1 MDIFFCIIYV
11 CVGPKIWMK
20 NYHMANLLYQRVPK
34 LSHTHIKRLNTVFK
48 PAKGPKCSITGYRTS
63 ELSATASRVKGSFL
77 MSQIFPSPPRV
88 TTASSVSHRWTTGH
102 STHPLFV
109 QSSPRDELDIQPA
122 RLPWATSRQLLWKLE
137 ASAVKVGKC
146 KEVKVFRDQSVHWT
160 VWLCQ
165 ASLWRSM
172 KHQGQYLE
180 RAVDCVHLSKYTTK
194 NHSHIFTL
202 CVKTWGHV
210 EEGHNLWFL
219 MLKWQRGRYWPEF
232 LVVSW
237 KVVVIP
243 ISSRI
248 ANLWVLSQ

>member
-20 NYHMANLLYQRVPK
+20 NYHMSNLLYQRVPK

-102 STHPLFV
+102 STHPLCV

-194 NHSHIFTL
+194 NIHTYSHY
-202 CVKTWGHV
+202 V
-210 EEGHNLWFL
+210 
-219 MLKWQRGRYWPEF
+219 
-232 LVVSW
+232 
-237 KVVVIP
+237 
-243 ISSRI
+243 
-248 ANLWVLSQ
+248 